1 MFFFVPFQEG
11 SSVNEAKGKAPSSL
25 PFLLYNPGERIFLM
39 QNNQEE
45 YMELDSP
52 NKDVIARA
60 VISLFGIYYVFHID
74 HPAPAKG
81 AFLFL
86 QEHLFRDFLQ
96 RRPTRYA
103 AKLAELKLS
112 PDHD

>member
-11 SSVNEAKGKAPSSL
+11 SSINEAKGKAPSSL

-52 NKDVIARA
+52 NEDVIARA
-60 VISLFGIYYVFHID
+60 VISLLGIYYVFHID
-74 HPAPAKG
+74 YPAPAKG

-86 QEHLFRDFLQ
+86 QEHLFHDFLQ

-103 AKLAELKLS
+103 ARLAEFKLS
-112 PDHD
+112 ADHD